1 MLPGADLRRFAVQEF
16 CNLST
21 AAASVTIVPLDAFA
35 LRLDQGPLSFEA
47 IGNDQ
52 NYREVTRDQ
61 HGVTD
66 FRFRYSLRAVAGPY
80 NNAEV
85 IAFSRGA
92 ATPLE
97 AVAGRVRAGGNEMPE
112 IAVDPARAVATCL
125 KPADDAQGCI
135 LRLWETQGQS
145 GPIRVALRGWN
156 KAVRTDLLERDEK
169 ELEVAEGAVSIEL
182 AGHGY
187 ASLRLLP

>member
-66 FRFRYSLRAVAGPY
+66 FRFRYSLCAVAGPY

-97 AVAGRVRAGGNEMPE
+97 AVAGPSESAWQR
-112 IAVDPARAVATCL
+112 
-125 KPADDAQGCI
+125 DA
-135 LRLWETQGQS
+135 
-145 GPIRVALRGWN
+145 
-156 KAVRTDLLERDEK
+156 
-169 ELEVAEGAVSIEL
+169 
-182 AGHGY
+182 
-187 ASLRLLP
+187 

>member
-1 MLPGADLRRFAVQEF
+1 M
-16 CNLST
+16 
-21 AAASVTIVPLDAFA
+21 PLDAFA

-80 NNAEV
+80 DNAEV

-112 IAVDPARAVATCL
+112 IAVDPARAVATCF